1 VSNPLGLQ
9 HSVSR
14 GVVSGLQREIS
25 GLEIGARLIQFDA
38 SINEGQSGGPLV
50 DSRGSVVGVTTFKIL
65 GAEAIGFAIPID
77 LVRQTIS
84 DLERMGHP
92 FRPEIG
98 FSGTG
103 VDPSLASLF
112 ELPVVWGVLVEQVE
126 DDSVAERAGLRAG
139 HRIVT
144 LHDKDYVLGGD
155 IIVAVDDAPI
165 VGPTGLID
173 SFLNARPGQV
183 LELEVVRGNKTVRIE
198 LTVPEMVH

>member
-126 DDSVAERAGLRAG
+126 D
-139 HRIVT
+139 
-144 LHDKDYVLGGD
+144 KDYVLGGD